1 MSEAL
6 KCDLC
11 GKFVEVGDAKAAAW
25 LTVVSTVQGEL
36 EAARQ
41 AGQNVDDRPLHFC
54 GALDA
59 GQWFLTQRDK
69 EPEEVLLGVLEAAN
83 WLAKRDTVR
92 WTEDSTRLARLEALM
107 ASLRATIADHTVV
120 AAK

>member
-1 MSEAL
+1 
-6 KCDLC
+6 
-11 GKFVEVGDAKAAAW
+11 
-25 LTVVSTVQGEL
+25 
-36 EAARQ
+36 
-41 AGQNVDDRPLHFC
+41 VDDRLLHFC

-107 ASLRATIADHTVV
+107 ASLRATIVDHTVV